1 MCLHSIYIHFIHKYV
16 HTFLLISPQDKSQT
30 NNMPCW
36 NSIPS
41 MCASISFE
49 RKLKNMR
56 DLEVA
61 KPDFGS
67 LLKAPHDV
75 EAGNAGN
82 GVIDTGPQ
90 IGTILWYNG
99 RRKSGILLAD
109 RDHSQLRC

>member
-1 MCLHSIYIHFIHKYV
+1 MNMYAFNL
-16 HTFLLISPQDKSQT
+16 HTFCINVYTYLFCFPQDSSQF
-30 NNMPCW
+30 NVHNW
-36 NSIPS
+36 DSIQ
-41 MCASISFE
+41 ISFKRTLE
-49 RKLKNMR
+49 KQR

-75 EAGNAGN
+75 QTGNAGN

-99 RRKSGILLAD
+99 RRKSGVLLAD